1 MKDFVK
7 KIIICS
13 LYIYDV

>member
-1 MKDFVK
+1 MLLFT

-13 LYIYDV
+13 LAVWK